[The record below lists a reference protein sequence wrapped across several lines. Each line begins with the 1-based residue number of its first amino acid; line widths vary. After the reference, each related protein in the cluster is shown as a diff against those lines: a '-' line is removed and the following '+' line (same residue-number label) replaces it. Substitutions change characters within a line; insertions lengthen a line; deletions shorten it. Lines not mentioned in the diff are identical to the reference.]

1 VAGAAETNGEGSA
14 SLVQPTSSSAGRVL
28 SGSDARG
35 RQKKPRAVNH
45 AAARC
50 AEAGAGPQ
58 AVGRAPVE
66 ERASRW
72 CLPVWTLEAL
82 GEPRANEQG
91 RIGEG
96 GGTRVITDKDLTADI
111 RLEKYLA
118 ISIGLLE
125 INKLLSFFFR
135 FQVKSHP
142 LI

>member
-1 VAGAAETNGEGSA
+1 MAGAAETNGEGSA

-72 CLPVWTLEAL
+72 CLPVWTL
-82 GEPRANEQG
+82 GGVGRAASERAGTDWG
-91 RIGEG
+91 R
-96 GGTRVITDKDLTADI
+96 RNQSD
-111 RLEKYLA
+111 
-118 ISIGLLE
+118 
-125 INKLLSFFFR
+125 N
-135 FQVKSHP
+135 
-142 LI
+142 

>member
-1 VAGAAETNGEGSA
+1 MVFACLDFGG
-14 SLVQPTSSSAGRVL
+14 
-28 SGSDARG
+28 
-35 RQKKPRAVNH
+35 
-45 AAARC
+45 
-50 AEAGAGPQ
+50 
-58 AVGRAPVE
+58 VG
-66 ERASRW
+66 
-72 CLPVWTLEAL
+72 L

-111 RLEKYLA
+111 RLEKCLA

-125 INKLLSFFFR
+125 INKLLLFFFR